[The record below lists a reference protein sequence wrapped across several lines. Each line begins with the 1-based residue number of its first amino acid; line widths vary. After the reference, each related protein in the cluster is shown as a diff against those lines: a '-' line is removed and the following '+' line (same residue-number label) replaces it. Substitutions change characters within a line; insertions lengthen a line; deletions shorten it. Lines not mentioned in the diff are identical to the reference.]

1 MYLMSQLRL
10 GVHKRLIITLLLSS
24 LVSAGLFVARAI
36 DAGNNRYA
44 FLLWNLF
51 LAWVPLVLAWWLVRR
66 LEQSSWLNAPNL
78 IITAL
83 WLGFLPN
90 SFYLVSDLIHLHT
103 TGEVGLLYD
112 AVMFFSFISN
122 AYVVG
127 YMSLFLVHK
136 ALLGRVRRRDA
147 HIIAGLVLL
156 ACSFAIYLGRY
167 LRWNTWDV
175 LVNPAGILFDVSD
188 RFINPA
194 ADPQFFVTTVT
205 FFVALSSLYAV
216 IWQLLAA
223 NTTPNRAP

>member
-1 MYLMSQLRL
+1 MSQLRR
-10 GVHKRLIITLLLSS
+10 GAQKRLILTLLLSS
-24 LVSAGLFVARAI
+24 FVSVGLFVARAI

-51 LAWVPLVLAWWLVRR
+51 LAWVPLLLAWWLAQR
-66 LEQSSWLNAPNL
+66 LKQSSWLDAPNL

-90 SFYLVSDLIHLHT
+90 SFYLVSDLIHLHA

-112 AVMFFSFISN
+112 VVMFFSFICN
-122 AYVVG
+122 AYIVG
-127 YMSLFLVHK
+127 YISLFLVHK
-136 ALLGRVRRRDA
+136 ALLGRIRRKDA
-147 HIIAGLVLL
+147 HIIIGLVLL

-188 RFINPA
+188 RIINPS
-194 ADPQFFVTTVT
+194 ADPQFFVTTTT
-205 FFVALSSLYAV
+205 FFIVLGSLYMV
-216 IWQLLAA
+216 IWQLVSAK
-223 NTTPNRAP
+223 TPPNKVS